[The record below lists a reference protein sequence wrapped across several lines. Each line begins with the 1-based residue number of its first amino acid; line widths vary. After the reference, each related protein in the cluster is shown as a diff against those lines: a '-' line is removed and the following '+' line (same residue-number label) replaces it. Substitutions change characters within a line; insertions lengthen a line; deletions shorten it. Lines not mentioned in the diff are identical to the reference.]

1 MKHQTVSRFH
11 LCKASIHDQIGAPVI
26 NIKDKISGRLQ
37 DRGLAPVEV
46 MRLIR
51 DVSNVTGG
59 CHNFYHSDVKKSL
72 KRLGWKEYIL
82 DNFTL
87 ELIFLYLD
95 DETAKE
101 LRNAVL
107 H

>member
-1 MKHQTVSRFH
+1 MKHKTISCFH
-11 LCKASIHDQIGAPVI
+11 LCKSSTHDQMGALVI

-37 DRGLAPVEV
+37 DRGLAPVEI
-46 MRLIR
+46 MRLIK
-51 DVSNVTGG
+51 DVSNVTGD
-59 CHNFYHSDVKKSL
+59 CYYFNHSDVKKAL

-87 ELIFLYLD
+87 ELISLYLD
-95 DETAKE
+95 DEIVKE
-101 LRNAVL
+101 MSKSIL